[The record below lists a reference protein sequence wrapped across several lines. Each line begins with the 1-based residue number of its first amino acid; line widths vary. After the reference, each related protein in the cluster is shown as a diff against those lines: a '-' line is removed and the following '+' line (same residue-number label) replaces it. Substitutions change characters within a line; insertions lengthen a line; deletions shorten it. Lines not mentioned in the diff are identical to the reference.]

1 MDQMDFNIVHT
12 LFTVNITSRMVL
24 DINIVVI
31 VISTSAP
38 LILLWRIFE
47 SFCTASNTDPNT

>member
-12 LFTVNITSRMVL
+12 LFAVKITSRMVL

-38 LILLWRIFE
+38 LIIIVE
-47 SFCTASNTDPNT
+47 NI